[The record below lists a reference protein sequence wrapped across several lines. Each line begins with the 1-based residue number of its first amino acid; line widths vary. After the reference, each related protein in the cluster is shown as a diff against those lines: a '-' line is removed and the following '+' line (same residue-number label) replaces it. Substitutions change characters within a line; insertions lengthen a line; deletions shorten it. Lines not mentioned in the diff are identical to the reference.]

1 MYKLIERKLNDKEIR
16 LLKLRVRG
24 YEKQIRPLYRV
35 LLICGLLGYGT
46 TGLIVLAGNL
56 LSVNKTP
63 LWFTLLIFAGV
74 GTFLFV
80 SVCLSTIRQDKQNR
94 VMISILS
101 DALQYGTVVEETI
114 KSDRMIE
121 VQELEDEGACYL
133 FEVEDKKL
141 LLLFGQEYYPGTKF
155 PSTDFSLIQ
164 ILDSK
169 KNPVEFFIEKH
180 GEKLKPYR
188 TIPAKDRL
196 KQMIPYDQK
205 FINCGIDELD
215 EHLAQNFT

>member
-1 MYKLIERKLNDKEIR
+1 MYELVERELNDKEIR

-35 LLICGLLGYGT
+35 LLICGFLGYGA
-46 TGLIVLAGNL
+46 TGLIVLVGNL
-56 LSVNKTP
+56 LSVSKTP

-80 SVCLSTIRQDKQNR
+80 SVCRSMLRQDRHNRAMIHTIDDVLQN
-94 VMISILS
+94 
-101 DALQYGTVVEETI
+101 GTAVEEI
-114 KSDRMIE
+114 VKSDRMIE
-121 VQELEDEGACYL
+121 IQELEDEGACYL

-169 KNPVEFFIEKH
+169 KKPVEFFVEKR
-180 GEKLKPYR
+180 GEKLNPYR
-188 TIPAKDRL
+188 IIPAKDRL
-196 KQMIPYDQK
+196 KETIPYEQK

-215 EHLAQNFT
+215 EHLTQNFK

>member
-1 MYKLIERKLNDKEIR
+1 MYELIERKLNEKEVR

-24 YEKQIRPLYRV
+24 YEKQIHPLYRV
-35 LLICGLLGYGT
+35 VLISGLLGYGA

-56 LSVNKTP
+56 LSKTKTP

-74 GTFLFV
+74 GTILFV
-80 SVCLSTIRQDKQNR
+80 SVIRSIIRQDKHNR
-94 VMISILS
+94 AMIRAVN
-101 DALQYGTVVEETI
+101 DALQNGTAVEETI

-121 VQELEDEGACYL
+121 IQELEDEGACYL

-141 LLLFGQEYYPGTKF
+141 LLLFGQEYYPGPKF
-155 PSTDFSLIQ
+155 PVTDFSLIQ
-164 ILDSK
+164 IQDSK
-169 KNPVEFFIEKH
+169 KNPIEFFIEKR

-205 FINCGIDELD
+205 FIHCGIDELD
-215 EHLAQNFT
+215 EYLAKNYT

>member
-1 MYKLIERKLNDKEIR
+1 MYELIERKLNEKEVR
-16 LLKLRVRG
+16 LLKLRILG
-24 YEKQIRPLYRV
+24 CEKQIHPLYRV
-35 LLICGLLGYGT
+35 VLISGLLGYGA

-56 LSVNKTP
+56 LSKTKTP

-74 GTFLFV
+74 GTILFV
-80 SVCLSTIRQDKQNR
+80 SVFRSIIRQDKHNR
-94 VMISILS
+94 AMIRALN
-101 DALQYGTVVEETI
+101 DALQNGTAVEETI

-121 VQELEDEGACYL
+121 IQELEDEGACYL

-141 LLLFGQEYYPGTKF
+141 LLLFGQEYYPGPKF
-155 PSTDFSLIQ
+155 PVTDFSLIQ
-164 ILDSK
+164 IQDSK
-169 KNPVEFFIEKH
+169 KNPIEFFIEKR

-205 FINCGIDELD
+205 FIHCGIDELD
-215 EHLAQNFT
+215 EYLTKNYT

>member
-1 MYKLIERKLNDKEIR
+1 MYELIERKLNEKEVR
-16 LLKLRVRG
+16 LLKLRFRG
-24 YEKQIRPLYRV
+24 YKKQIHPLYRV
-35 LLICGLLGYGT
+35 VLISGLLGYGT

-56 LSVNKTP
+56 LSKTKTP

-74 GTFLFV
+74 GTILFV
-80 SVCLSTIRQDKQNR
+80 SVFRSIIRQDKHNR
-94 VMISILS
+94 AMIRAVN
-101 DALQYGTVVEETI
+101 DALQNGTAVEETI

-121 VQELEDEGACYL
+121 IQELEDEGACYL

-141 LLLFGQEYYPGTKF
+141 LLLFGQEYYPGPKF
-155 PSTDFSLIQ
+155 PVTDFSLIQ
-164 ILDSK
+164 IQDSK
-169 KNPVEFFIEKH
+169 KNPIEFFIEKR

-205 FINCGIDELD
+205 FIHCGIDELD
-215 EHLAQNFT
+215 EYLTKNYT

>member
-1 MYKLIERKLNDKEIR
+1 MYELVERKLNDKEIR
-16 LLKLRVRG
+16 LLKLRVRR

-63 LWFTLLIFAGV
+63 LWFTLLIFAGI
-74 GTFLFV
+74 GTLLFISV
-80 SVCLSTIRQDKQNR
+80 SRSILRQDKYNR
-94 VMISILS
+94 TMVYSIN
-101 DALQYGTVVEETI
+101 DALQNGTVVEEI
-114 KSDRMIE
+114 VKSERMIE

-141 LLLFGQEYYPGTKF
+141 HLLFGQEYYPGTKF

-169 KNPVEFFIEKH
+169 KNPVEFFIEKR

-188 TIPAKDRL
+188 TIPAKDRF
-196 KQMIPYDQK
+196 KQIIPYEQK

-215 EHLAQNFT
+215 EHLTQNFK

>member
-1 MYKLIERKLNDKEIR
+1 MYELIERKLNEKEVR

-24 YEKQIRPLYRV
+24 YEKQIHPLSRIV
-35 LLICGLLGYGT
+35 LISGLLGYGA

-56 LSVNKTP
+56 LSKTKTP

-74 GTFLFV
+74 GTILFV
-80 SVCLSTIRQDKQNR
+80 SVIRSIIRHDKHNR
-94 VMISILS
+94 AMIRAVN
-101 DALQYGTVVEETI
+101 DALQNGTAVEETI

-121 VQELEDEGACYL
+121 IQELEDEGACYL

-141 LLLFGQEYYPGTKF
+141 LLLFGQEYYPGPKF
-155 PSTDFSLIQ
+155 PVTDFSLIQ
-164 ILDSK
+164 IQDSK
-169 KNPVEFFIEKH
+169 KNPIEFFIEKR

-205 FINCGIDELD
+205 FIHCGIDELD
-215 EHLAQNFT
+215 EYLTKNYT

>member
-1 MYKLIERKLNDKEIR
+1 MYELVERKPNDKEIR
-16 LLKLRVRG
+16 YLKLRVRE
-24 YEKQIRPLYRV
+24 YEKQTRPLYRV
-35 LLICGLLGYGT
+35 LLFCGLLGYGT

-56 LSVNKTP
+56 LAVNKTP
-63 LWFTLLIFAGV
+63 FWFTLLIFAGV

-80 SVCLSTIRQDKQNR
+80 SVCRSILRQDKHSRAMIHAIDDVLQN
-94 VMISILS
+94 
-101 DALQYGTVVEETI
+101 GTAVEEII

-121 VQELEDEGACYL
+121 VQEHEDEGACYL

-169 KNPVEFFIEKH
+169 KNTVEFFIEKR

-196 KQMIPYDQK
+196 KQIIPYEQK

-215 EHLAQNFT
+215 EHLIQNFK

>member
-1 MYKLIERKLNDKEIR
+1 MYELVERKLNNKEIR

-24 YEKQIRPLYRV
+24 YEKQIHPLYRV
-35 LLICGLLGYGT
+35 FLICGLLGYGT

-56 LSVNKTP
+56 LAVNKTP

-80 SVCLSTIRQDKQNR
+80 SVCRSMLRQDKHNRAMIHAIDDVLQN
-94 VMISILS
+94 
-101 DALQYGTVVEETI
+101 GTVVEEI
-114 KSDRMIE
+114 VKSDRMIE

-155 PSTDFSLIQ
+155 PSTDFSLIR

-169 KNPVEFFIEKH
+169 NNPVEFFIEKR

-188 TIPAKDRL
+188 TIPEKDRL
-196 KQMIPYDQK
+196 KQIIPYEQK

>member
-1 MYKLIERKLNDKEIR
+1 MYELIERKLNEKEVR
-16 LLKLRVRG
+16 LLKLRFRG
-24 YEKQIRPLYRV
+24 YEKQIHPLYRV
-35 LLICGLLGYGT
+35 VLISGLLGYGA

-56 LSVNKTP
+56 LSKTKTP

-74 GTFLFV
+74 GTILFV
-80 SVCLSTIRQDKQNR
+80 SVIRSIIRHDKHNR
-94 VMISILS
+94 AMIRAVN
-101 DALQYGTVVEETI
+101 DALQNGTAVEETI

-121 VQELEDEGACYL
+121 IQELEDEGACYL

-141 LLLFGQEYYPGTKF
+141 LLLFGQEYYPGPKF
-155 PSTDFSLIQ
+155 PVTDFSLIQ
-164 ILDSK
+164 IQDSK
-169 KNPVEFFIEKH
+169 KNPIEFFIEKR

-205 FINCGIDELD
+205 FIHCGIDELD
-215 EHLAQNFT
+215 EYLTKNYT

>member
-1 MYKLIERKLNDKEIR
+1 MYGLVERKLNDKEIR
-16 LLKLRVRG
+16 LLKLRIHG

-35 LLICGLLGYGT
+35 LLICGLFGYGT

-74 GTFLFV
+74 GTFLFISV
-80 SVCLSTIRQDKQNR
+80 SRSILRQDKHNR
-94 VMISILS
+94 AMVCSINE
-101 DALQYGTVVEETI
+101 ALQNGTVVEEI
-114 KSDRMIE
+114 VKSERMIE

-133 FEVEDKKL
+133 FEVEGKKL
-141 LLLFGQEYYPGTKF
+141 LLLFGQEYYPDTKF

-169 KNPVEFFIEKH
+169 KKPVESFVEKR

-196 KQMIPYDQK
+196 KRIIPYEQK

-215 EHLAQNFT
+215 DHLAQNFT